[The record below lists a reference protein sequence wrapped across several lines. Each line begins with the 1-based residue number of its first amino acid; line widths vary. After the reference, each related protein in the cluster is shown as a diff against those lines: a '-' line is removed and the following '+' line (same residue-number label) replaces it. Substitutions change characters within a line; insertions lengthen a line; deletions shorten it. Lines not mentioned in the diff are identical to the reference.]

1 MSAKAKK
8 MSLRQHSVSDDEED
22 RRHMAQ
28 KLATCER
35 KLAKYR
41 DLGERMKDYI
51 RRLQQKTVESGSS
64 SSSSSSSTTSA
75 PSTTRSGSS
84 SDMGDWGERGTI
96 KAEYTGVPA
105 LDGPGSRPFSG
116 LLRKRGGRTKRRRRG
131 GRTKRRR
138 RGGRTK
144 RRRRGGRT
152 KRRRR
157 GGRTKRRRH

>member
-1 MSAKAKK
+1 

-28 KLATCER
+28 KLAMCER

-41 DLGERMKDYI
+41 DLGERTKDYI
-51 RRLQQKTVESGSS
+51 RRLQRKTVESGSS

-84 SDMGDWGERGTI
+84 SIVPGGWGGRGTI
-96 KAEYTGVPA
+96 KAEYTGGPT

-116 LLRKRGGRTKRRRRG
+116 LLRKNIGGRTKRRRRG

-157 GGRTKRRRH
+157 GGRTKRRRR